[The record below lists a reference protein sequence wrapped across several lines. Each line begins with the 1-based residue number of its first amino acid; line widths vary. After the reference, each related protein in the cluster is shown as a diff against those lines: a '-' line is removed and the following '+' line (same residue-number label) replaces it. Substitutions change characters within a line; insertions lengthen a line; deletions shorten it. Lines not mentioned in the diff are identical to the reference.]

1 MLRKRS
7 KETMLLIFG
16 MCDKM
21 ENKKM
26 KPYVLDDRCIISE
39 EVKNMTREERDREI
53 KRLEEEGR
61 KERDRI
67 KQEKRKVV

>member
-1 MLRKRS
+1 
-7 KETMLLIFG
+7 
-16 MCDKM
+16 
-21 ENKKM
+21 M